1 MDNKK
6 DSIFED
12 YSEITSE
19 GSLNAFQASRIYHT
33 HHHLP
38 PPGFKTHQSE
48 PEKPVISETAVEKQN
63 KRHFK
68 FRHVMLLL
76 LSISLLG
83 LFIGLGTELT
93 KTFIFNLAPE
103 VQVKYTPEIFQRTNS
118 DSSSELSVVDI
129 AHHLKPSLV
138 AITNEKIQ
146 ETFFGQ
152 TRGQSAGSG
161 VIFDIST
168 KKIYILTNNHVVDG
182 ANRLK
187 VSFFGDHTYDS
198 TVVGID
204 QDTDLAVITVE
215 IASIDDETLGQLK
228 PVAIGN
234 SDAIEVG
241 ETAVAMGNPLG
252 YNNTV
257 TVGVISALNR
267 IISNDLNALSLIQTD
282 AAINP
287 GNSGGALVNIKG
299 QLIGINTIKISDTSV
314 EGIGFAIP
322 INSALPILEEIIE
335 KGYVSKPFIG
345 IYGQDVTEDM
355 ATMYSIP
362 QGVVVNDFVPDGPAS
377 DSQLKIFD
385 IIIALEKRPIKSM
398 KDLTQALSTYKIG
411 DIIEVT
417 VMREVEKSFEK
428 FVIEIEIADRN
439 K

>member
-1 MDNKK
+1 MDEKK
-6 DSIFED
+6 ESVFED
-12 YSEITSE
+12 YSDITSE

-38 PPGFKTHQSE
+38 PPGFNKTQVESKEAE
-48 PEKPVISETAVEKQN
+48 PVLTKEPRYKFK
-63 KRHFK
+63 HF
-68 FRHVMLLL
+68 LLL
-76 LSISLLG
+76 FFSLCILG
-83 LFIGLGTELT
+83 LFIGLGIEMT
-93 KTFIFNLAPE
+93 KTFIFNMTPE
-103 VQVKYTPEIFQRTNS
+103 VQVKYRPEISQI
-118 DSSSELSVVDI
+118 SSEDPALNMSVVDI

-138 AITNEKIQ
+138 AITNERIQ
-146 ETFFGQ
+146 ENFFGQ
-152 TRGQSAGSG
+152 TRGASAGSG

-182 ANRLK
+182 ADRLK

-198 TVVGID
+198 LIIGVD

-215 IASIDDETLGQLK
+215 TESIDAETLEQLK
-228 PVAIGN
+228 PVTIGN
-234 SDAIEVG
+234 SDNIEVG

-299 QLIGINTIKISDTSV
+299 ELIGINTIKISDTSV

-322 INSALPILEEIIE
+322 INSALPVLQEIIE

-355 ATMYSIP
+355 ANMYSIP
-362 QGVVVNDFVPDGPAS
+362 QGVVINNFVAGGPAS
-377 DSQLKIFD
+377 ESDLKIYD
-385 IIIALEKRPIKSM
+385 IIIALENTPIKTM
-398 KDLTQALSTYKIG
+398 KDLTQTLSAYKIG
-411 DIIEVT
+411 QKIELT
-417 VMREVEKSFEK
+417 VMREVDNTFEK
-428 FVIEIEIADRN
+428 YVIEVEISDRN
-439 K
+439 Q

>member
-1 MDNKK
+1 MDDKK
-6 DSIFED
+6 ESVFED
-12 YSEITSE
+12 YSDITSE

-38 PPGFKTHQSE
+38 PPSFNKTQVENKEPDPIIKIEKKFK
-48 PEKPVISETAVEKQN
+48 V
-63 KRHFK
+63 RHF
-68 FRHVMLLL
+68 FLLL
-76 LSISLLG
+76 LSLCILG
-83 LFIGLGTELT
+83 LFIGFGMEMT
-93 KTFIFNLAPE
+93 KTFIFN
-103 VQVKYTPEIFQRTNS
+103 VTPELQIKYKPEISQF
-118 DSSSELSVVDI
+118 SSVDPALNMSVVDI

-146 ETFFGQ
+146 ENFFGQ
-152 TRGQSAGSG
+152 TRGASAGSG

-182 ANRLK
+182 ADRLK
-187 VSFFGDHTYDS
+187 VSFFGDHTYNS
-198 TVVGID
+198 TVVGVD

-215 IASIDDETLGQLK
+215 SETIDAETLGQLK
-228 PVAIGN
+228 PVTIGN
-234 SDAIEVG
+234 SDNIEVG

-299 QLIGINTIKISDTSV
+299 ELIGINTIKISDTSV

-322 INSALPILEEIIE
+322 INSALPVLEEIIE

-355 ATMYSIP
+355 ARMYSIP
-362 QGVVVNDFVPDGPAS
+362 QGVVINDFVAGGPAS
-377 DSQLKIFD
+377 QSDLKIFD
-385 IIIALEKRPIKSM
+385 IIIALENTPIKTM
-398 KDLTQALSTYKIG
+398 KDLTQTLSTYGVGEKI
-411 DIIEVT
+411 ELT
-417 VMREVEKSFEK
+417 VMREIDKVFEK
-428 FVIEIEIADRN
+428 YVIDVEIADRN

>member
-1 MDNKK
+1 MDDKK
-6 DSIFED
+6 ESVFED
-12 YSEITSE
+12 YSDITSE

-38 PPGFKTHQSE
+38 PPGFNKTQVENKE
-48 PEKPVISETAVEKQN
+48 PDPIIKKEK
-63 KRHFK
+63 RFK
-68 FRHVMLLL
+68 FRHFFLLF
-76 LSISLLG
+76 LSLCILG
-83 LFIGLGTELT
+83 LFIGLGIEMT
-93 KTFIFNLAPE
+93 KTFIFNVTPE
-103 VQVKYTPEIFQRTNS
+103 LQVKYKPEISQF
-118 DSSSELSVVDI
+118 SSVDPALNMSVVDI

-146 ETFFGQ
+146 ENFFGQ
-152 TRGQSAGSG
+152 TRGASAGSG

-182 ANRLK
+182 ADRLK
-187 VSFFGDHTYDS
+187 VSFFGDHTYNS

-215 IASIDDETLGQLK
+215 SETIDAETLEQLK
-228 PVAIGN
+228 PVTIGD
-234 SDAIEVG
+234 SDNIEVG

-267 IISNDLNALSLIQTD
+267 MISNDLNALSLIQTD

-299 QLIGINTIKISDTSV
+299 ELIGINTIKISDTSV

-322 INSALPILEEIIE
+322 INSALPVLEEIIE

-355 ATMYSIP
+355 ASMYSIP
-362 QGVVVNDFVPDGPAS
+362 QGVVINDFVPGGPAS
-377 DSQLKIFD
+377 QSDLKIFD
-385 IIIALEKRPIKSM
+385 IIIALENTPIKTM
-398 KDLTQALSTYKIG
+398 KDLTQTLSTYQIG
-411 DIIEVT
+411 EEIELT
-417 VMREVEKSFEK
+417 VMRETDKVFQKY
-428 FVIEIEIADRN
+428 VIEVEISDRN